1 MRDRLALFSCLVLLS
16 TLLAGKLFAAENPLP
31 FTPGEK
37 LTFQVRWSFIP
48 AAKAVLEIHPVET
61 LNGRKAYH
69 FTMISRTHSLVDIF
83 YKVRDRIDS
92 DMDAEMTHSLRYKN
106 LQDGKRKRKVVVTF
120 DWAKNLAQFS
130 NFGQK
135 RSPISIFPG
144 SFDPL
149 SVFYAFRLYPLAV
162 GKVLKVPVS
171 DGKKCVIGKAHV
183 LRKEEINLR
192 GTIVDTFLVEPE
204 LEQVGGVFERSP
216 KAKVK
221 IWVSADNKRIPVK
234 FESKVVVGSFVAE
247 LVSPSIPGRP
257 VSTNKA
263 SAAQPN

>member
-1 MRDRLALFSCLVLLS
+1 MRD
-16 TLLAGKLFAAENPLP
+16 LFAAENPLP

-48 AAKAVLEIHPVET
+48 AAKAVLEIHPVEI

-92 DMDAEMTHSLRYKN
+92 YTDAEMTHSLLYKK

-135 RSPISIFPG
+135 RPPIS
-144 SFDPL
+144 
-149 SVFYAFRLYPLAV
+149 
-162 GKVLKVPVS
+162 
-171 DGKKCVIGKAHV
+171 
-183 LRKEEINLR
+183 
-192 GTIVDTFLVEPE
+192 
-204 LEQVGGVFERSP
+204 
-216 KAKVK
+216 
-221 IWVSADNKRIPVK
+221 
-234 FESKVVVGSFVAE
+234 
-247 LVSPSIPGRP
+247 
-257 VSTNKA
+257 
-263 SAAQPN
+263 